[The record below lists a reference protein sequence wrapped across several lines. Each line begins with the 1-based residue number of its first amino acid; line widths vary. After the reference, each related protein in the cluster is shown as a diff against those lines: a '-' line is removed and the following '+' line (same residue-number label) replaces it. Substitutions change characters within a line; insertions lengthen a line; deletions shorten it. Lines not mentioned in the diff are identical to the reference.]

1 MGNVNQGYVDRVQY
15 YLYNSKMGEAL
26 IIEPEGW
33 DTDEKEYQRHKDYGG
48 IFPQFSNALKFTK
61 GDSKMQGGASY
72 ISDVRKFYGIN
83 EEIRLTR
90 RERNP
95 KTDVWETT
103 YFGFLDLSTYEYE
116 DRKVSVK
123 FNSGGLEQSLKSRD
137 GDDFEIDRET
147 TADGYAIDPLVPVE
161 IQLDGRNIN
170 LITDFIIKPEN
181 SKVLLENFTAAE
193 NTRGS
198 KVSVPLFL
206 KNNSHENAQQPL
218 DGSNVGDNDWDK
230 KGPGETGMMFFAN
243 SDRDRTFR
251 LSFSMNFTVNCLV
264 YDDLSS
270 MNFLCVLGTYK
281 DGVDYNY
288 KSQVVLKRLNSFS
301 EVSNKTYNV
310 SFDQMVTLLQGESLS
325 LFFGQNMDG
334 RSSHNSRLNIE
345 VKDISINSTLTIN
358 ENSFYPAT
366 LTKGVLLFELCDRLT
381 TICTNRKNAFK
392 SNLLG
397 RTDLGYSEDG
407 EFSLITA
414 SHGFWIR
421 QFDKL
426 PIPTE
431 GPPEVKNLFKPLTT
445 SFKSNYDSLQAVLN
459 IGIGIENDGNK
470 EYIRLEKA
478 SYFWNRNVLIR
489 LPNQVKNLKRRE
501 LADQDYSSLEIGY
514 EKVIDYEEAN
524 GLDEPNAKTKW
535 TTFLSRIKNPYT
547 KTSTHRADSYGMEF
561 ARRKDVVNFG
571 TEDTKYDSDIFLSDN
586 KRGLNSVFL
595 QRKWQD
601 DFEKVP
607 TGVFS
612 PESATNLR
620 LSPLYMMLRHGWVF
634 TAGLQTY
641 LGEFVRYASSTL
653 NSRLKTKLKANPQ
666 YGQKALPEYAEN
678 DNILNA
684 DFDKARFVTE
694 EISFDHKCDF
704 EVMQQV
710 NGYTVLADGN
720 RVRNLYGLIEFINDD
735 DQIERGFLQNLK
747 PNAEGKWTLIKMNEK

>member
-1 MGNVNQGYVDRVQY
+1 MGNVNQGYNDRVAY
-15 YLYNSKMGEAL
+15 YLDNINMGQLL
-26 IIEPEGW
+26 IVEPEGW

-48 IFPQFSNALKFTK
+48 MFPQFSNALKFVK
-61 GDSKMQGGASY
+61 NGATY
-72 ISDVRKFYGIN
+72 IRDVRKIYGIN

-147 TADGYAIDPLVPVE
+147 TSDGFAMNPLTPIE

-170 LITDFIIKPEN
+170 LITDFN
-181 SKVLLENFTAAE
+181 FQSDNTKVLLENFTSDG
-193 NTRGS
+193 NQRGS
-198 KVSVPLFL
+198 AVSMPLFL
-206 KNNSHENAQQPL
+206 KGKSHENAQQPL
-218 DGSNVGDNDWDK
+218 EGSNVQDNSEFRT
-230 KGPGETGMMFFAN
+230 GPGETGNMFFAN

-251 LSFSMNFTVNCLV
+251 LSFSIDFTINNLV
-264 YDDLSS
+264 FDDVTR
-270 MNFLCVLGTYK
+270 FKFYVRLGKYK
-281 DGVDYNY
+281 DGVDYVSKENIFL
-288 KSQVVLKRLNSFS
+288 KSFQDYPNI
-301 EVSNKTYNV
+301 SNKRYNV
-310 SFDQMVTLLQGESLS
+310 SFDQDVTLLKGESLS
-325 LFFGQNMDG
+325 LTVDQWYDG
-334 RSSHNSRLNIE
+334 REFSNSRLNTE
-345 VKDISINSTLTIN
+345 VKDFSGFLKIN
-358 ENSFYPAT
+358 EDSYYPAS
-366 LTKGVLLFELCDRLT
+366 LTKGVLLFELCERLT
-381 TICTNRKNAFK
+381 EICTNRKNAFK

-397 RTDLGYSEDG
+397 RTDLGYKEDG
-407 EFSLITA
+407 EWSLVTA

-431 GPPEVKNLFKPLTT
+431 GPPKVENLFKPMTL
-445 SFKSNYDSLQAVLN
+445 SFKSNYDSLQSIFN
-459 IGIGIENDGNK
+459 IGIGIENDGNR
-470 EYIRLEKA
+470 EFVRLEKL
-478 SYFWNRNVLIR
+478 SYFYNRNVLIR
-489 LPNQVKNLKRRE
+489 LPNQIKNVKRRE

-514 EKVIDYEEAN
+514 EKVIDYEEAM

-535 TTFLSRIKNPYT
+535 TTFINRVKNPFT

-561 ARRKDVVNFG
+561 ARRKNVTDFG

-612 PESATNLR
+612 PETATNLR
-620 LSPLYMMLRHGWVF
+620 LSPLYMMLRHGWTI

-641 LGEFVRYASSTL
+641 LDEFVRYASSTL
-653 NSRLKTKLKANPQ
+653 NSRLKTKMIGK
-666 YGQKALPEYAEN
+666 PEYAEN
-678 DNILNA
+678 GNVLNA
-684 DFDKARFVTE
+684 ELDKARYVTE
-694 EISFDHKCDF
+694 EITFDHKCDF

-710 NGYTVLADGN
+710 NGYTEILGE
-720 RVRNLYGLIEFINDD
+720 RIRNLYGLVEFINEDNE
-735 DQIERGFLQNLK
+735 IERAFINNLK
-747 PNAEGKWTLIKMNEK
+747 PNAEGKWVVLKFNDNL